1 MLKKILTI
9 AGKPGLFRL
18 VNHGKNMIIVES
30 LSDKKRT
37 PIYGRDKVMS
47 LGDIA
52 IYTEADDKPLHEVLS
67 AIKEK
72 HNGEKIDLKSFKDD
86 SSLRKHF
93 EEILPDFDK
102 ERVYTNDIKK
112 VFNWYNHLLDA
123 GVDYY
128 VEEEEHAKEEEAKE
142 EKEQAE

>member
-9 AGKPGLFRL
+9 SGKPGLYKL
-18 VNHGKNMIIVES
+18 INHGKNMLIVES
-30 LSDKKRT
+30 LSDKKRS
-37 PIYGRDKVMS
+37 PIYSRDKVMS

-52 IYTEADDKPLHEVLS
+52 IYTETEEKPLHEVFGS
-67 AIKEK
+67 IKEK
-72 HNGEKIDLKSFKDD
+72 HNGEKIDMSSFKDD
-86 SSLRKHF
+86 SSIRKHF

-128 VEEEEHAKEEEAKE
+128 QELEESENKD
-142 EKEQAE
+142 EKSENSDNQ